1 MDALTVPS
9 NNPLYIATLHEQEL
23 KRLAD
28 LTTTEHTQVSR
39 LLCGRFVRVGRDAFK
54 ITDISLTKS
63 GSIMLRGVQAFS
75 RRRKPSIIGPLSVG
89 EIVTEKVAKMI
100 IKGRWGA

>member
-1 MDALTVPS
+1 MDMKVTPTPS
-9 NNPLYIATLHEQEL
+9 VLKIAELHENEL
-23 KRLAD
+23 KRLSELLSIE
-28 LTTTEHTQVSR
+28 LTQLSR
-39 LLCGRFVRVGRDAFK
+39 LLCGRFVRVGRDAFR
-54 ITDISLTKS
+54 ITDISLTKG

-89 EIVTEKVAKMI
+89 EIVTEKVAKLI